1 MALHWELAEIE
12 LRFPGARTLKDKRAR
27 LRPVLDRI
35 RSRFPVSV
43 AETDQQDTLQRG
55 EFGVAMVASERV
67 IIERVFGQIGE
78 LLELQDGWE
87 LVRYDRDG
95 E

>member
-12 LRFPGARTLKDKRAR
+12 LRFPGVRTLKEKRAR
-27 LRPVLDRI
+27 LRPLVDRL

-43 AETDQQDTLQRG
+43 AETGQQDTLQRG
-55 EFGVAMVASERV
+55 EIGVVMVASDRAALD
-67 IIERVFGQIGE
+67 RVFRAIGE
-78 LLELQDGWE
+78 MLDVQDGWE
-87 LVRYDRDG
+87 TVRYDRDG

>member
-1 MALHWELAEIE
+1 VALHWELAEIE
-12 LRFPGARTLKDKRAR
+12 LRFPGARALKDKRAR

-35 RSRFPVSV
+35 RARFPVSV
-43 AETDQQDTLQRG
+43 AETGRQDTLQRA
-55 EFGVAMVASERV
+55 EFGVAMVASARL
-67 IIERVFGQIGE
+67 ILDNTFRQIGE

-87 LVRYDRDG
+87 LVRFDRDG

>member
-35 RSRFPVSV
+35 RARFPVSV
-43 AETDQQDTLQRG
+43 AETGQQDTLQRG
-55 EFGVAMVASERV
+55 EFGLAMVASERAMLDNTF
-67 IIERVFGQIGE
+67 RQIGE